1 MYSPRGEQK
10 GGLRPGTVWGGVAAR
25 SSPWCAKRQTHAS
38 IEGGREGEDLGVC
51 WVPGIVVWVRRG
63 AEIPTPLHS
72 VEQARVCSLG
82 AQNRHV
88 CAVLMMGARRLP
100 AFLACSGG

>member
-63 AEIPTPLHS
+63 AEIPTPFTQSSRLVYVPS
-72 VEQARVCSLG
+72 
-82 AQNRHV
+82 
-88 CAVLMMGARRLP
+88 ARRIDTCVLY
-100 AFLACSGG
+100 